1 MSSPKADRTGGIGPF
16 AVGTIVLA
24 VIVLALTGLTRA
36 CSVSSPSTVDRGSV
50 QRIDVADATRSA
62 AATLPF
68 PVRGP
73 QLPADWIPQ
82 STDIRDVPGD
92 AAQSSTPGEGGRAFR
107 LGWLT
112 PDDSFVRLVQSD
124 GTVEGLV
131 TSEQGTPQA
140 GAPVSADGLTWATY
154 RGLRNEAIW
163 VADVGGGVRW
173 LVTGDATPARF
184 VQLITA
190 ARRSP

>member
-1 MSSPKADRTGGIGPF
+1 MEPMSSPQPDRTGGIRPF

-36 CSVSSPSTVDRGSV
+36 CSVSAPGTVDRGSV
-50 QRIDVADATRSA
+50 QRIDVAEATGSA
-62 AATLPF
+62 AETLPF

-82 STDIRDVPGD
+82 SSDIRDVP
-92 AAQSSTPGEGGRAFR
+92 GGRAFR

-112 PDDSFVRLVQSD
+112 PQNAFARLVQSN
-124 GTVEGLV
+124 GTEAGLV
-131 TSEQGTPQA
+131 ASEQGEPQA

-154 RGLRNEAIW
+154 RGVRNEAIW
-163 VADVGGGVRW
+163 VTDVGGVRW
-173 LVTGDATPARF
+173 LVTGSAAPAEF

-190 ARRSP
+190 ARRAP

>member
-1 MSSPKADRTGGIGPF
+1 MSSPQPDRTGGIRPF
-16 AVGTIVLA
+16 AIGTIVLA

-36 CSVSSPSTVDRGSV
+36 CSVSAPGTVDRGSV
-50 QRIDVADATRSA
+50 QRIDVAGVTASA
-62 AATLPF
+62 AGSVPF
-68 PVRGP
+68 RVRGP

-82 STDIRDVPGD
+82 SSDLRDVP
-92 AAQSSTPGEGGRAFR
+92 GGRAFR

-112 PDDSFVRLVQSD
+112 PDNTFVRLVQSD
-124 GTVEGLV
+124 GTAEGLV
-131 TSEQGTPQA
+131 ASEQGAPQA

-154 RGLRNEAIW
+154 RGLRNEPIW
-163 VADVGGGVRW
+163 VTDVGGVRW

-190 ARRSP
+190 ARQSP

>member
-1 MSSPKADRTGGIGPF
+1 MEPMSSPQADRTGGIGPF
-16 AVGTIVLA
+16 ALGTIVLA

-36 CSVSSPSTVDRGSV
+36 CSVSSPGTVDRGSV

-73 QLPADWIPQ
+73 AMPADWIPQ
-82 STDIRDVPGD
+82 STDIRDVPG
-92 AAQSSTPGEGGRAFR
+92 GEAFR

-112 PDDSFVRLVQSD
+112 PDNTFVRLVQSN

-131 TSEQGTPQA
+131 SSEQGEPQA
-140 GAPVSADGLTWATY
+140 GAPVSVDGLTWATY

-163 VADVGGGVRW
+163 VSDVGGVRW

-184 VQLITA
+184 VQLITV
-190 ARRSP
+190 ARGSP